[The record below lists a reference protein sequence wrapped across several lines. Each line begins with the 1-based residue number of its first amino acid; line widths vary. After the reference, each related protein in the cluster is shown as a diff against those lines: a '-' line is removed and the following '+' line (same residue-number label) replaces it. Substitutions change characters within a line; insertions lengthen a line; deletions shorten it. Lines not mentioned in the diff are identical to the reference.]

1 MPPLH
6 SAFFYVDSSQLL
18 PSSSSS
24 RPLNANL
31 SQGMGGASKRGD
43 QKRSGSS
50 QQDVI
55 VQSDKAERLYKAA
68 ISSPTSSANQLSPPD
83 KEAPVS
89 LVRQMQVSIREAA
102 KHGGGGSGE
111 QGDTK
116 TSERRKGPSAS
127 PQEAHGSMG
136 FDAAS
141 EEQQRT
147 LGKLP
152 SLHSLRTLRLSAQSL
167 GSPSLSELEKDS
179 SLEGRFGGE
188 DEEWS
193 QRGRTRSK
201 RGLAWIDSG
210 PSKDA
215 RQLQGKARLEGLFN
229 EEGQASGIE
238 ADQAGG
244 GADEIDEV
252 SAGNC
257 SCPSLPRTASNA
269 DAFPSQVPNAL
280 RLTAKE
286 SATMREVQERLKAT
300 STIAEVW
307 DAGQDN

>member
-1 MPPLH
+1 M
-6 SAFFYVDSSQLL
+6 
-18 PSSSSS
+18 
-24 RPLNANL
+24 R
-31 SQGMGGASKRGD
+31 ASE
-43 QKRSGSS
+43 
-50 QQDVI
+50 DVL
-55 VQSDKAERLYKAA
+55 VESDKAERLYKAA

-102 KHGGGGSGE
+102 KHGGGGE
-111 QGDTK
+111 QRDTK
-116 TSERRKGPSAS
+116 ASDRRKGPSAS
-127 PQEAHGSMG
+127 PQEAHSSMG

-167 GSPSLSELEKDS
+167 GSPSLSELEKDA

-193 QRGRTRSK
+193 RRGRTRSK

-229 EEGQASGIE
+229 EEEQASGIE
-238 ADQAGG
+238 ADQDGG
-244 GADEIDEV
+244 GAEAIDEV
-252 SAGNC
+252 SAGNS
-257 SCPSLPRTASNA
+257 SCASLPRTASYA
-269 DAFPSQVPNAL
+269 GAFPSQVPNAL

-286 SATMREVQERLKAT
+286 SETMREVQERLKAT
-300 STIAEVW
+300 SPIAEVW